1 MKGFSDE
8 RREYIRRELLDE
20 GRKLFAR
27 YGLRKTTM
35 SDLTGPVD
43 IAPSTFYQFFD
54 SKEELYLEILE
65 EESERFFERATT
77 PLEEHTDP
85 EQAIREYLHIVFEEM
100 ETNPLIERLL
110 ADDDRDRLVHLYS
123 EEEKLEQRDR
133 EVGYLTPYIEAWQK
147 AGEIRD
153 GDPET
158 IALTIDSAAVLALHE
173 EDIGTDL
180 YPAVRNMTVETIA
193 TGLTT
198 ISARDELE
206 SQQFHGE

>member
-8 RREYIRRELLDE
+8 RRAYIRRELLDE

-35 SDLTGPVD
+35 ADLTKPVD

-65 EESERFFERATT
+65 EESERFFERATA

-85 EQAIREYLHIVFEEM
+85 EQAIRAYLHIVFEEM

-110 ADDDRDRLVHLYS
+110 ADDDRERLLHLYS
-123 EEEKLEQRDR
+123 EEEKLEQRNR
-133 EVGYLTPYIEAWQK
+133 EVGYLIPYIEAWQE
-147 AGEIRD
+147 AGTIRD

-158 IALTIDSAAVLALHE
+158 IALTIDSVAMLALHQ
-173 EDIGTDL
+173 EDIGADL
-180 YPAVRNMTVETIA
+180 YPAVRDMFIESIA
-193 TGLTT
+193 TGLTN
-198 ISARDELE
+198 SAVRGELQ
-206 SQQFHGE
+206 SQQLHGE